1 MEGKEEV
8 VETDYSL
15 IGNSEGFFHT
25 NKQTSGT
32 NQVSNIQFH
41 SDSNY
46 LELAHKGRAQ
56 AHKTAPTS
64 DAIHTS
70 QGPSVLSIP

>member
-1 MEGKEEV
+1 MQLQEGKQEV

-32 NQVSNIQFH
+32 NWVSN
-41 SDSNY
+41 S
-46 LELAHKGRAQ
+46 
-56 AHKTAPTS
+56 
-64 DAIHTS
+64 
-70 QGPSVLSIP
+70 